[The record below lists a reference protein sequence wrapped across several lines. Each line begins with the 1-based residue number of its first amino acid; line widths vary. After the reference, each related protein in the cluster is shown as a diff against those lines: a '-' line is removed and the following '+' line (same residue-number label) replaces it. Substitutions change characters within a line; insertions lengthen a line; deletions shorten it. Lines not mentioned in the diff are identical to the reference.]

1 MKRIFYLRLLP
12 VALFCLGTALV
23 LGLLPALFDTVL
35 PVAGPPAQGAPAARE
50 TPVAQKDPP
59 PVSSPVPSAPAPS
72 APEGPVST
80 AGEAPPSAPEAP
92 VSSRE
97 PEPPSSTP
105 EVPAGPVT
113 PPKAGEEWAVRLVN
127 WENPLPMDYEPAY
140 EVVQN
145 RFVMDSRAAPAARRM
160 IADAWAQGVTLV
172 VNSAYRPYSAQQR
185 VYDAQYQEYLAQGY
199 SQQDARLLTES
210 YVAVPGHS
218 EHQLGLAMDIS
229 AVDDGKGSEDWLS
242 IHAPDYGFILRYPAD
257 KTEVTR
263 TAYESWH
270 YRYVGTP
277 IAREITDQGLCLE
290 EYLELLEVS

>member
-12 VALFCLGTALV
+12 VVLFCLGTALV

-59 PVSSPVPSAPAPS
+59 PVSSPIPS
-72 APEGPVST
+72 APEGPAST
-80 AGEAPPSAPEAP
+80 GEDPPPAPEAP

-199 SQQDARLLTES
+199 SQQDAR
-210 YVAVPGHS
+210 
-218 EHQLGLAMDIS
+218 
-229 AVDDGKGSEDWLS
+229 
-242 IHAPDYGFILRYPAD
+242 
-257 KTEVTR
+257 TR

-277 IAREITDQGLCLE
+277 IAREITDRGLCLE

>member
-23 LGLLPALFDTVL
+23 LGLLPAFFDTVL

-72 APEGPVST
+72 APEGPAST
-80 AGEAPPSAPEAP
+80 EKAPPSAPEAP

-277 IAREITDQGLCLE
+277 IAREITDRGLCLE

>member
-12 VALFCLGTALV
+12 VVLFCLGTALV

-72 APEGPVST
+72 APEGPAST
-80 AGEAPPSAPEAP
+80 EKAPPSAPEAP

-185 VYDAQYQEYLAQGY
+185 V
-199 SQQDARLLTES
+199 
-210 YVAVPGHS
+210 
-218 EHQLGLAMDIS
+218 
-229 AVDDGKGSEDWLS
+229 
-242 IHAPDYGFILRYPAD
+242 
-257 KTEVTR
+257 
-263 TAYESWH
+263 
-270 YRYVGTP
+270 
-277 IAREITDQGLCLE
+277 
-290 EYLELLEVS
+290 

>member
-12 VALFCLGTALV
+12 VALFCLGTALI

-145 RFVMDSRAAPAARRM
+145 RFVMDSRAAPAARQM

>member
-59 PVSSPVPSAPAPS
+59 PVSSPVPSAP
-72 APEGPVST
+72 EGPAST
-80 AGEAPPSAPEAP
+80 EKPPPSAPEAP

-145 RFVMDSRAAPAARRM
+145 RFVMDSRAAPAARQM